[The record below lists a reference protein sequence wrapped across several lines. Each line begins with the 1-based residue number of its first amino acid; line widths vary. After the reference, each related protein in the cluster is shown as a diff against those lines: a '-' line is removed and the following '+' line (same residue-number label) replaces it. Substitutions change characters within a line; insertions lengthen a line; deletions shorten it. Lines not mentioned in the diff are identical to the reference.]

1 MSAQKPGFDGFSF
14 GRKNGTFRLQR
25 CARPH
30 SSARLLPLF
39 AVNSFYVCRSRA
51 CFFRCRHTLCQ
62 DSFAPQWRDTGT
74 LCFLRILHAL
84 AITGLTDAQETWAR
98 NLHWIEFCILYFVY
112 QKLSDTPHTNQTA
125 QLWSRVHLC
134 KFLPHVSCTSFL
146 SKLSCHAHSCTQNT
160 AKFLV
165 SPLLTKSNCAS
176 NLAYLINAKLLFVNG
191 GDTSFLR
198 V

>member
-125 QLWSRVHLC
+125 QFWSHASLQVSSALFLY
-134 KFLPHVSCTSFL
+134 KFLEQVELQPLHP
-146 SKLSCHAHSCTQNT
+146 KLSS
-160 AKFLV
+160 FFV
-165 SPLLTKSNCAS
+165 SPPLTKSNLAS
-176 NLAYLINAKLLFVNG
+176 SI
-191 GDTSFLR
+191 R
-198 V
+198 